1 VPALPAPPADKIRPL
16 RADVKGVG
24 SPDPTEGA
32 GDVRTTRLVHGR
44 RSREAR
50 ACGREDEDH
59 GDPDLQTYDGFA
71 GYISLYDEDNNRAKA
86 IILWE
91 SKELAETAEETLVD
105 RRAKI
110 TAEVGIQ
117 VESADLWEA
126 PVVELVGA
134 RV

>member
-1 VPALPAPPADKIRPL
+1 MYA
-16 RADVKGVG
+16 
-24 SPDPTEGA
+24 
-32 GDVRTTRLVHGR
+32 RLVSFTGVDPEK
-44 RSREAR
+44 REPAV
-50 ACGREDEDH
+50 EKMKTTVI
-59 GDPDLQTYDGFA
+59 PMLQTYNGFA
-71 GYISLYDEDNNRAKA
+71 GYISLYDEENNRAKA
-86 IILWE
+86 IILWD
-91 SKELAETAEETLVD
+91 SKELAETAEETLVE